1 MQYFDLSHVIEN
13 GMRFYP
19 GDPEPR
25 LTPVAMPEP
34 WRVTQLSMGTHTG
47 THIDA
52 AAHFLPGGKTIDRYP
67 VERFCVSGIVVPLVP
82 LDEDQPVEVDT
93 IAEHIA
99 LLPSRGVVLMQTG
112 WDRYWK
118 SERYLH
124 HPYLSAE
131 AAQLLVDRG
140 ASMVGIDTLSVDST
154 MQGTSHAHEI
164 LLGNDVL
171 IVENLARL
179 DQLLP
184 GCVYQFSFLPLLL
197 AGLDGSPVRAI
208 AWL

>member
-1 MQYFDLSHVIEN
+1 MQYFDLSHAILD
-13 GMRFYP
+13 GMSFYP

-67 VERFCVSGIVVPLVP
+67 VERFCVSGIVIPIVA
-82 LDEDQPVEVDT
+82 LDEDQSIEEDT
-93 IAEHIA
+93 LAEHLA
-99 LLPSRGVVLMQTG
+99 VLPPRGVVLVQTG

-118 SERYLH
+118 SERYLC

-131 AAQLLVDRG
+131 AAQLLVDCG
-140 ASMVGIDTLSVDST
+140 ASMVGIDTLGVDST
-154 MQGTSHAHEI
+154 VQGTSHAHEI

-184 GCVYQFSFLPLLL
+184 GRVYQFSFLPLPLT
-197 AGLDGSPVRAI
+197 GLDGSPVRAI